1 LTLDRVPAAS
11 RIFLDS
17 TIFIYHFTGTS
28 IECRGLLER
37 CETGDLKGVTSVVVL
52 AEVAH
57 RLMIVEAVAGGLVS
71 GKDVVKKLRAR
82 PDLVRRLHV
91 YQEQIERIPLMG
103 VDIVPLEL
111 GALVRSADVR
121 REYGLLVNDSLVV
134 ASARELGIDSLAS
147 ADADFRRVKDMK
159 LYRPGDL
166 GSRGFGS
173 KPTTAG

>member
-1 LTLDRVPAAS
+1 MTLDRVPAAS

-17 TIFIYHFTGTS
+17 TIFIYHATGTS
-28 IECRGLLER
+28 AQCRDLLER
-37 CETGDLKGVTSVVVL
+37 CEAGDLRGVTSVVVL

-57 RLMIVEAVAGGLVS
+57 RLMIVEAVAAGLVS

-82 PDLVRRLHV
+82 PDLARQLHV

-111 GALVRSADVR
+111 GVLLRSADVR
-121 REYGLLVNDSLVV
+121 RQYGLLVNDSLVV
-134 ASARELGIDSLAS
+134 AAARELGIERLAS
-147 ADADFRRVKDMK
+147 ADADFRRVKELE

-166 GSRGFGS
+166 G
-173 KPTTAG
+173 